1 MSRRPQKSNRRASSP
16 SPSASSPREF
26 RLPENTTPALPPVE
40 DFAGLAMPEALLK
53 ALAAEGVTTP
63 FPIQAATLPNSLAG
77 RDVLGRGRTGSGKTL
92 AFGLALLARTAGL
105 RAEPKAPLA
114 LVLVPTRELAQQ
126 VTDALAPYATAV
138 NLRLATVVGGL
149 SITKQA
155 GALRRGAEVLVAT
168 PGRLNDLVERG
179 DCVLGDVRVTVLDEA
194 DQMTDMGFLPQITK
208 LIQQVRADGQR
219 MLFSATLDANID
231 RLVQRFLTD
240 PVVHSVDPSA
250 GAVTTMEHHVLHVL
264 DETDK
269 KAVTTRIA
277 ARDGRV
283 ILFLD
288 TKRSADRLAKRLLA
302 VGVRAAA
309 LHGGRSQPQRNRTL
323 EQFKNG
329 QVTALVATNVAA
341 RGIHV
346 DDLDLVVNV
355 DPPADHKDYLHR
367 GGRTARAGGS
377 GSVVTLVLPE
387 QKRDVTRLIS
397 DAGIRARTAR
407 VTSGDAELAT
417 ITGAREP
424 SGVPVTIEVPQPATL
439 PAPRRERRAGAEP
452 GRRSSRRRR
461 AGGAETAGGGG
472 TGTSA
477 QGAGRRGAAGAR
489 DEGSARRTGGTRDQ
503 GSTRGTADAAAAGV
517 AGAAQPSAGGGRGSG
532 RRSGAGKSTAA
543 AAGAAGSGG
552 SRSGRRTGGGT
563 ASGATSGRR
572 ASSGTASG
580 AASGAGARS
589 GSGAGSGARSG
600 SGAGSGSGARSGS
613 GAGSGSG
620 ARSGSGAASGRARR
634 ASGRRSASG
643 GA

>member
-1 MSRRPQKSNRRASSP
+1 MSRRSQKPNRRASSP
-16 SPSASSPREF
+16 PPSASSSREF
-26 RLPENTTPALPPVE
+26 RLPESTTPALPAVE
-40 DFAGLAMPEALLK
+40 DFAGMDMPAGLLK
-53 ALAAEGVTTP
+53 TLTAQGVTTP

-77 RDVLGRGRTGSGKTL
+77 RDLLGRGRTGSGKTL

-105 RAEPKAPLA
+105 RAQSKAPLA

-126 VTDALAPYATAV
+126 VADALTPYATAV

-155 GALRRGAEVLVAT
+155 GALRRGAEVVVAT
-168 PGRLNDLVERG
+168 PGRLNDLVEQG
-179 DCVLGDVRVTVLDEA
+179 DCVLDSVRITVLDEA

-208 LIQQVRADGQR
+208 LIRQVRPDGQR

-309 LHGGRSQPQRNRTL
+309 LHGGRSQPQRTRTL

-329 QVTALVATNVAA
+329 QVTTLVATNVAA
-341 RGIHV
+341 RGIHI

-377 GSVVTLVLPE
+377 GSVVTLVLPD
-387 QKRDVTRLIS
+387 QRHDVTRLMS
-397 DAGIRARTAR
+397 DAGIRPRTAR
-407 VTSGDAELAT
+407 IKSGDPELVT
-417 ITGAREP
+417 LTGAREP
-424 SGVPVTIEVPQPATL
+424 SGVPVTIEVPQPTTPTASRPDRKT
-439 PAPRRERRAGAEP
+439 GAER
-452 GRRSSRRRR
+452 GRRSGRRRRNGDGSGATTAAATRSDTSASGKDARGSRRRAA
-461 AGGAETAGGGG
+461 AGGA
-472 TGTSA
+472 TG
-477 QGAGRRGAAGAR
+477 GAAGT
-489 DEGSARRTGGTRDQ
+489 GSR
-503 GSTRGTADAAAAGV
+503 GS
-517 AGAAQPSAGGGRGSG
+517 GGRGSD
-532 RRSGAGKSTAA
+532 RRG
-543 AAGAAGSGG
+543 
-552 SRSGRRTGGGT
+552 GRRT
-563 ASGATSGRR
+563 SAT
-572 ASSGTASG
+572 
-580 AASGAGARS
+580 
-589 GSGAGSGARSG
+589 
-600 SGAGSGSGARSGS
+600 
-613 GAGSGSG
+613 
-620 ARSGSGAASGRARR
+620 
-634 ASGRRSASG
+634 
-643 GA
+643 

>member
-1 MSRRPQKSNRRASSP
+1 MPRRPQKPNRRASSP
-16 SPSASSPREF
+16 RPSTSSPREF
-26 RLPENTTPALPPVE
+26 RLPESTTPALPAVE
-40 DFAGLAMPEALLK
+40 DFAALDMPAGLLTTLTAQ
-53 ALAAEGVTTP
+53 GVTTP

-77 RDVLGRGRTGSGKTL
+77 RDVLARGRTGSGKTL

-126 VTDALAPYATAV
+126 VTDALTPYAAAV
-138 NLRLATVVGGL
+138 NLPLATVVGGL

-155 GALRRGAEVLVAT
+155 GALRRGAEVVVAS

-179 DCVLGDVRVTVLDEA
+179 DCVLDNVRITVLDEA

-208 LIQQVRADGQR
+208 LIRQVRPDGQR
-219 MLFSATLDANID
+219 LLFSATLDRTID
-231 RLVQRFLTD
+231 RLVQQFLTD

-250 GAVTTMEHHVLHVL
+250 GAVTTMEHHVLHIQ

-341 RGIHV
+341 RGIHI

-387 QKRDVTRLIS
+387 QKRDVTRLMS
-397 DAGIRARTAR
+397 DAGIRPRTAR
-407 VTSGDAELAT
+407 ITSSDTELAT
-417 ITGAREP
+417 LTGAREP
-424 SGVPVTIEVPQPATL
+424 SGVAVTIAVPQPAT
-439 PAPRRERRAGAEP
+439 PAPRPDRKTGTEP
-452 GRRSSRRRR
+452 GGRSGRRRGSGSRGTGAATGTGSRGGARRSSTTASGGSAGTTASAGAPASGGRR
-461 AGGAETAGGGG
+461 APRRTGSGG
-472 TGTSA
+472 TTT
-477 QGAGRRGAAGAR
+477 GAAGATT
-489 DEGSARRTGGTRDQ
+489 SAGTSATGGRRAPRRA
-503 GSTRGTADAAAAGV
+503 GSGGTTTGAAG
-517 AGAAQPSAGGGRGSG
+517 AKGRGSG
-532 RRSGAGKSTAA
+532 RQSSTGT
-543 AAGAAGSGG
+543 AAGAAPGS
-552 SRSGRRTGGGT
+552 
-563 ASGATSGRR
+563 
-572 ASSGTASG
+572 
-580 AASGAGARS
+580 
-589 GSGAGSGARSG
+589 
-600 SGAGSGSGARSGS
+600 
-613 GAGSGSG
+613 
-620 ARSGSGAASGRARR
+620 ARR
-634 ASGRRSASG
+634 NSAS
-643 GA
+643 

>member
-1 MSRRPQKSNRRASSP
+1 MPRRSQKPNRRPASP
-16 SPSASSPREF
+16 PPSAASPREF
-26 RLPENTTPALPPVE
+26 RLPQNTTPALPPVE
-40 DFAGLAMPEALLK
+40 DFAGLDMPAGLLK
-53 ALAAEGVTTP
+53 TLGAQGVTTP

-77 RDVLGRGRTGSGKTL
+77 RDLLGRGRTGSGKTL
-92 AFGLALLARTAGL
+92 AFGLAVLARTAGL

-126 VTDALAPYATAV
+126 VTDALTPYATAV
-138 NLRLATVVGGL
+138 NLRLATMVGGL

-155 GALRRGAEVLVAT
+155 GVLRRGVEVLVAT
-168 PGRLNDLVERG
+168 PGRLGDLVERG
-179 DCVLGDVRVTVLDEA
+179 DCVLGSVRITVLDEA

-208 LIQQVRADGQR
+208 LIERVRPDGQR
-219 MLFSATLDANID
+219 LLFSATLDRNID

-240 PVVHSVDPSA
+240 PVVHSVDPAA

-283 ILFLD
+283 ILFLH

-302 VGVRAAA
+302 SGVRAAA

-387 QKRDVTRLIS
+387 QKRDVTRLMA
-397 DAGIRARTAR
+397 DAGIRPRTAR
-407 VTSGDAELAT
+407 VRSGDAELAT

-424 SGVPVTIEVPQPATL
+424 SGVPVTLEVP
-439 PAPRRERRAGAEP
+439 
-452 GRRSSRRRR
+452 
-461 AGGAETAGGGG
+461 
-472 TGTSA
+472 
-477 QGAGRRGAAGAR
+477 GAAAP
-489 DEGSARRTGGTRDQ
+489 
-503 GSTRGTADAAAAGV
+503 AASRQSRKPAAGT
-517 AGAAQPSAGGGRGSG
+517 GGGRSAS
-532 RRSGAGKSTAA
+532 RR
-543 AAGAAGSGG
+543 GG
-552 SRSGRRTGGGT
+552 SNRRGG
-563 ASGATSGRR
+563 ANRR
-572 ASSGTASG
+572 AS
-580 AASGAGARS
+580 
-589 GSGAGSGARSG
+589 
-600 SGAGSGSGARSGS
+600 
-613 GAGSGSG
+613 
-620 ARSGSGAASGRARR
+620 RR
-634 ASGRRSASG
+634 PSAT
-643 GA
+643 

>member
-1 MSRRPQKSNRRASSP
+1 MSRRPQKPNRRASSP
-16 SPSASSPREF
+16 PASASSPREF
-26 RLPENTTPALPPVE
+26 RLPENTTPALPAVE
-40 DFAGLAMPEALLK
+40 DFAALDMPAGLLK
-53 ALAAEGVTTP
+53 TLTAQGVTTP

-77 RDVLGRGRTGSGKTL
+77 RDLLGRGRTGSGKTL

-126 VTDALAPYATAV
+126 VTDALTPYATAV

-155 GALRRGAEVLVAT
+155 GTLRRGAEVLVAT

-179 DCVLGDVRVTVLDEA
+179 DCVLGDVRITVLDEA

-208 LIQQVRADGQR
+208 VIQQVRPDGQR
-219 MLFSATLDANID
+219 MLFSATLDRNID

-250 GAVTTMEHHVLHVL
+250 GAVTTMEHHVLHIQ

-355 DPPADHKDYLHR
+355 DPPTDHKDYLHR

-387 QKRDVTRLIS
+387 QKRDVTRLMS
-397 DAGIRARTAR
+397 DAGIRPRTAR
-407 VTSGDAELAT
+407 ITSSDAELAT

-424 SGVPVTIEVPQPATL
+424 SGVAVTIEVPQPAT
-439 PAPRRERRAGAEP
+439 PTASRPEGKTGTKPGGRSGRRRRSGGGAKAATGAAAGTAGRGADRRAGSGP
-452 GRRSSRRRR
+452 
-461 AGGAETAGGGG
+461 
-472 TGTSA
+472 A
-477 QGAGRRGAAGAR
+477 QGG
-489 DEGSARRTGGTRDQ
+489 
-503 GSTRGTADAAAAGV
+503 AAAAGGRGLDRQS
-517 AGAAQPSAGGGRGSG
+517 ATGAATGAASGKAVRGSG
-532 RRSGAGKSTAA
+532 RRTANGGATG
-543 AAGAAGSGG
+543 GAAGTGG
-552 SRSGRRTGGGT
+552 RGSARRGGRRT
-563 ASGATSGRR
+563 SAT
-572 ASSGTASG
+572 
-580 AASGAGARS
+580 
-589 GSGAGSGARSG
+589 
-600 SGAGSGSGARSGS
+600 
-613 GAGSGSG
+613 
-620 ARSGSGAASGRARR
+620 
-634 ASGRRSASG
+634 
-643 GA
+643 